1 MIHTGLRGV
10 IVITALTNQKE
21 HRQHNEP
28 IIFEL
33 QVADSKRGKMI
44 TSKLRLGLEKSGTS
58 FFNPIV

>member
-10 IVITALTNQKE
+10 IVVTALTNQKE

-33 QVADSKRGKMI
+33 QVADSKHGKMI
-44 TSKLRLGLEKSGTS
+44 NNNNNNNNLLLIERYLQL
-58 FFNPIV
+58 